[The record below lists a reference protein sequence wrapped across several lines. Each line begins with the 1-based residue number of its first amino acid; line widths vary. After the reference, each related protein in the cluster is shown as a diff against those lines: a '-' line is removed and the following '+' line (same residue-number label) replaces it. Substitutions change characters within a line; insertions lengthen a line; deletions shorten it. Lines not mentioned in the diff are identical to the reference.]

1 MTTLG
6 LAVLSPA
13 DGAVLLAG
21 QPLNVAGR
29 TNGKG
34 GLEPVTIDTVT
45 VSLGGG
51 PTVEALLVPVPHQPS
66 PTYTWTASVTTPGPG
81 TYQLV
86 VTAVADDTVST
97 VTRTRTVTVQGAP
110 AIPKL
115 TPQRSL
121 EFSVTNPDRPGS
133 GDWASDIIKAN
144 RSDIDFT
151 LLDAAVWLKRGDQYP
166 ACSREWNQVVAP
178 DEDYDLDTAGFSG
191 WLLEPELSGADVPF
205 THPFGNDWECMV
217 ALDPP
222 YAGLL
227 APGNAVPDGEAG
239 AHAIS
244 TADDLGIPDALG
256 MTIAELGGLFAVET
270 DSRCVP
276 TALQPPFGE
285 VVRPGDRIAA
295 IGRWIVDAGHAV
307 EVEPNKTPQLPNGG
321 TSYRSEV
328 HPPLLM
334 AVGGTRVLGPTDV
347 RTRVVLTSRPFLV
360 RQVYT
365 TDTDTINDDTAP
377 DDGTLLK
384 HLDREVAKLRP
395 DPWHLGFPDSVRIE
409 VHPKIAAKPFAG
421 VHLAKFTIRPPD
433 PGPLGNL
440 ELLTPE
446 VSFGFT
452 CRSGVGV
459 QVVGSYEFVNGRWD
473 ASTDVYIALSDAG
486 YHPAPLPPRQEYVP
500 TDEQLQ
506 DAADL
511 ISLEEIVTLFLDPDP
526 IAKVNIEQALIRG
539 MVTDA
544 YDVPQVD
551 LLNRSHGVGFVHV
564 NQIPAGQ
571 GILIDDGQPY
581 PVFGWLDIRWHRPD
595 VVLGGL

>member
-1 MTTLG
+1 MTALG
-6 LAVLSPA
+6 LSVRTPA
-13 DGAVLLAG
+13 DGAVVPPG

-29 TNGKG
+29 TSGRG
-34 GLEPVTIDTVT
+34 GQEPVDINTVT
-45 VSLGGG
+45 VSVGGD
-51 PTVEALLVPVPHQPS
+51 PPVDALLVPVPHQPS
-66 PTYTWTASVTTPGPG
+66 PTYTWTATVTTPGPG

-86 VTAVADDTVST
+86 VTAVADDPAGST
-97 VTRTRTVTVQGAP
+97 VTRTRALVVDGAP
-110 AIPKL
+110 PIPAL

-121 EFSVTNPDRPGS
+121 ELSVANPDRPGS
-133 GDWASDIIKAN
+133 GDWASDIVKAN
-144 RSDIDFT
+144 RSDVDFT

-166 ACSREWNQVVAP
+166 ACSREWNQVIAP
-178 DEDYDLDTAGFSG
+178 DEDLDLDTVGFSG

-217 ALDPP
+217 ALDRP
-222 YAGLL
+222 YTGLL
-227 APGNAVPDGEAG
+227 APGNVVPDDTGGE
-239 AHAIS
+239 HAIS
-244 TADDLGIPDALG
+244 TADQLGIPAALDV

-276 TALQPPFGE
+276 VALHPPFGK
-285 VVRPGDRIAA
+285 VIRPGDRIAA

-307 EVEPNKTPQLPNGG
+307 KLPNGG

-334 AVGGTRVLGPTDV
+334 AIGGTRVLGPTDV
-347 RTRVVLTSRPFLV
+347 RTEIVLTSRPFLA

-365 TDTDTINDDTAP
+365 TNTDTINDDTAP
-377 DDGTLLK
+377 DDGTLLE

-395 DPWHLGFPDSVRIE
+395 DPFHFGFPDSVRIE

-421 VHLAKFTIRPPD
+421 AHVARFTIRPPD
-433 PGPLGNL
+433 PGPLANL
-440 ELLTPE
+440 DLYAPQ
-446 VSFGFT
+446 VSFRFT

-459 QVVGSYEFVNGRWD
+459 QVVGNYEFVNGRWETS
-473 ASTDVYIALSDAG
+473 ADVIIALSEAI
-486 YHPAPLPPRQEYVP
+486 YHPAPLQPRQEYVP

-511 ISLEEIVTLFLDPDP
+511 ISLEEIVTLFLEPDP
-526 IAKVNIEQALIRG
+526 IAKANIEQALIRG

-544 YDVPQVD
+544 YDVPHVN
-551 LLNRSHGVGFVHV
+551 LLNRSQSTGFVHV

-571 GILIDDGQPY
+571 GIVIDDGQPY
-581 PVFGWLDIRWHRPD
+581 PVFGWLDIRWHRPG
-595 VVLGGL
+595 VVPGGP